1 MIGKNCNPGSCEK
14 AGCTTY
20 EQKRDIIEKV
30 IDGQATEEEMLIYES
45 LIAQC
50 ADCQCRQFC
59 EQEIAIKN
67 LLQTKLDRKSVPL
80 DFVEKIRSRIK
91 TG

>member
-1 MIGKNCNPGSCEK
+1 MKGKNCNPGSCEK
-14 AGCTTY
+14 VGCTTY
-20 EQKRDIIEKV
+20 ELKRDIIEKV
-30 IDGQATEEEMLIYES
+30 IDGQATDEEKLLYES
-45 LIAQC
+45 FIAQC

-67 LLQTKLDRKSVPL
+67 LLQTKLDRKRIPL
-80 DFVEKIRSRIK
+80 DFVEQIRSRIK